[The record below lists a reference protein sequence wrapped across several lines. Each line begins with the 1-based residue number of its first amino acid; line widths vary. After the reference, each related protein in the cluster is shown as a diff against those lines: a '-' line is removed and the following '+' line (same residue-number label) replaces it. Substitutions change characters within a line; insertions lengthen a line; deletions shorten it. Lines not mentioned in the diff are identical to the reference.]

1 MPGAKLTVESPP
13 DSETAGHGAL
23 RPGGTGGIVVPI
35 DGGSVVVPALSD
47 PLALLPGEAGR
58 WDLIT
63 LAESAHPA
71 AQFAGE
77 VSRALDQLAQTTSD
91 FSIGAVRSSLSVG
104 LISREIERL
113 GEELLGLAERGKSLL
128 ASSEDG
134 AEAARLAAAVSAD
147 LASETERG
155 LSVVE
160 RLIAGLGELSDRTD
174 QVAELVDGLVQG
186 ELRDIGSFSA
196 VIDGVA
202 RQTKLLA
209 LNAAIE
215 AARAGEHGRGFA
227 VVAEEVGRLAA
238 ETATQTSRIAQTITR
253 TQSHMQAVQEA
264 AGAARARAA
273 EGAGDAGEGLAALR
287 EVNALIE
294 SSSARA
300 TQIAEI
306 SDKQLGDA
314 AAVNDAIVAITASS
328 ARIEE
333 QTREV
338 EGNQLDL
345 AAGTES
351 ASQVIGRFRTRGLVS
366 RMHEHCR
373 LLAADLQSILTDVID
388 RGDVTLEQVLD
399 LRYEEARGSQVG
411 RFARLFDVSRVGP
424 EGFDPPKFHTA
435 YDALV
440 DVAMME
446 RMDAVLAV
454 EPGLTFALPFDLN
467 VYAPA
472 HNTVYSRDCTGDRE
486 QDLAGNRTKRHFLD
500 SGALTR
506 AARMD
511 IGVELP
517 ARVLTRAE
525 IERDGARLLEPPP
538 GEQGFLLQTY
548 ARDLGTV
555 LTVLSVALYVKGHR
569 FGCVTLGWDPL
580 KLRT

>member
-1 MPGAKLTVESPP
+1 
-13 DSETAGHGAL
+13 
-23 RPGGTGGIVVPI
+23 VVPTAT
-35 DGGSVVVPALSD
+35 GSVIVPAIGD
-47 PLALLPGEAGR
+47 PLALVPGEAGR
-58 WDLIT
+58 WDLIA
-63 LAESAHPA
+63 LAESDHPA
-71 AQFAGE
+71 ARFADE
-77 VSRALDQLAQTTSD
+77 VAQALDKLAQTTSD

-104 LISREIERL
+104 LISREIESL
-113 GEELLGLAERGKSLL
+113 GEELLRLAERGKSLL
-128 ASSEDG
+128 ASSQESAG
-134 AEAARLAAAVSAD
+134 VAREAAEVSVD

-155 LSVVE
+155 LGVVE
-160 RLIAGLGELSDRTD
+160 RLIAGLGALSERTD
-174 QVAELVDGLVQG
+174 QVAELIDGLAHG
-186 ELRDIGSFSA
+186 ELRDISSFSA
-196 VIDGVA
+196 VIEGVA

-238 ETATQTSRIAQTITR
+238 ETATQTAQIAQTVTR
-253 TQSHMQAVQEA
+253 TQVQMKAVQDA

-273 EGAGDAGEGLAALR
+273 EGAGDAGEGLAALQ
-287 EVNALIE
+287 EVNALIV

-306 SDKQLGDA
+306 SDKQLRDA
-314 AAVNDAIVAITASS
+314 TAVNEAIVAITASS

-351 ASQVIGRFRTRGLVS
+351 ASQVIGRFRTHGLVS

-373 LLAADLQSILTDVID
+373 LLAADLRLILEDVID
-388 RGDVTLEQVLD
+388 RGEVTLESVLD
-399 LRYEEARGSQVG
+399 LSYEEARGRLVG
-411 RFARLFDVSRVGP
+411 HFARLFDVSRVGP

-446 RMDAVLAV
+446 RMDAVLRA

-472 HNTVYSRDCTGDRE
+472 HNGVYTRNCTGDQE
-486 QDLAGNRTKRHFLD
+486 KDLVGNRSKRHFLD

-511 IGVELP
+511 LGVDLP
-517 ARVLTRAE
+517 ARVLTRLE
-525 IERDGARLLEPPP
+525 IERSGAKLTESAL

-555 LTVLSVALYVKGHR
+555 LTVLSVALYVKHER
-569 FGCVTLGWDPL
+569 FGCVTLGWDPQT
-580 KLRT
+580 LRK